1 MPDGSRRAFLA
12 ALGSGAITAGLTKSA
27 AAQDA
32 PAEGC
37 SSLDERRETL
47 EDKQARLEELRSE
60 RAALEDRVGTLRATI
75 GEAEAEWIAGHHEHD
90 AETRARARVTGE
102 QARESVVLLELETP
116 TGWNTGTGWVVG
128 SGLLV
133 TNSHVV
139 ADWARVTGAHAWSL
153 AGHRSPVRLLGRV
166 ETLAPDVALL
176 GSTIDAPPLPT
187 GDSAT
192 LEAGDPLLA
201 IGHPGSFGNWVITL
215 GAYKGRNPSTE
226 TELLTDVPSI
236 QGSSGAP
243 TLTLDGSVVGMVK
256 AGAQQDGNADP
267 PTPADPTV
275 RTGPIT
281 PEATVLHDSIES
293 IMNQVGRWT

>member
-1 MPDGSRRAFLA
+1 MPVGSRRAFLA
-12 ALGSGAITAGLTKSA
+12 AIGSGTLAAGLSSGASA
-27 AAQDA
+27 QETPTD
-32 PAEGC
+32 GC
-37 SSLDERRETL
+37 PDVRERREAL
-47 EDKQARLEELRSE
+47 EAKQARLEELRSE
-60 RAALEDRVGTLRATI
+60 RAALEDRLGTLRTTI
-75 GEAEAEWIAGHHEHD
+75 DAVEGEWIAGQHEYD
-90 AETRARARVTGE
+90 TETRARVRVTGE
-102 QARESVVLLELETP
+102 NARDSVVLLELETP
-116 TGWNTGTGWVVG
+116 TGWNTGTAWVVG
-128 SGLLV
+128 NGLLV

-153 AGHRSPVRLLGRV
+153 AGERYPVRLLGRV

-187 GDSAT
+187 GDSDA
-192 LEAGDPLLA
+192 LEEGDPLVA

-256 AGAQQDGNADP
+256 AGAQHAGDDDP
-267 PTPADPTV
+267 PKPAESTV

-293 IMNQVGRWT
+293 IMNQVSRWT